1 MCAFGSVRRACLVC
15 EGLFI
20 IIIYFCLFCAQENMF
35 KFDVEKETFAL
46 KPMNC
51 PGHWFVIL
59 GREWAGFSYIGE
71 GVGWV

>member
-1 MCAFGSVRRACLVC
+1 MC

-59 GREWAGFSYIGE
+59 GREWAVLGREWAGFSDIGK
-71 GVGWV
+71 GVDWV